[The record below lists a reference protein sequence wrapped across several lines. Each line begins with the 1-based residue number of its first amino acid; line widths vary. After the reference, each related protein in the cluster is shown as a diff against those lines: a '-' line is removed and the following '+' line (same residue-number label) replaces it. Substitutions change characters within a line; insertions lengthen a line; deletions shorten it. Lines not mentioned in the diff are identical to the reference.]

1 MKNIEF
7 YLGISFAFVHV
18 IFGFTCVRAP
28 FNPSHSRLCMVSEI
42 HIPGYRDSKIPFIL
56 TANDLAEESG
66 TVMTSLREEVYT
78 SDEWESLIPYQEG
91 HLVHKTKR
99 QVFTSEECRSI
110 VDEAERKATEV
121 GWTTNRHGNYP
132 TTDIPIVEVSPHVC
146 SVTFGA
152 CILEYCY

>member
-28 FNPSHSRLCMVSEI
+28 FKPSHSRLCMVSEI
-42 HIPGYRDSKIPFIL
+42 HIPGYRESKIPFIL

-110 VDEAERKATEV
+110 VDEAERKATEM